1 MCTAISFNAKNHY
14 FGRTLDLEKR
24 FGEKVIITP
33 RNYVFKLK
41 SGGYIDKHYAIIG
54 MAVIVENYPLYFDAT
69 NEYGL
74 SIAGLNFVG
83 NAYYSDNLE
92 IDKINLAP
100 YELIP
105 YLLSKCKT
113 VDECDEILKEINLV
127 NIPFNDK
134 LENAQLHWLIADKE
148 KRIVLE
154 CMRAGIKIHQNPVG
168 VLTNNPPF
176 EYQIMNLN
184 NYMEL
189 SNLEPKNNFSNKID
203 LKAYSRGMGALG
215 LPGDFSSMSR
225 FVKVVFTKLNS
236 VIPDD
241 EISSVSQFFHI
252 LGTVEQVEGCVIFE
266 NQFERTQY
274 MSCCDTEK
282 GIYYYKTYENSQ
294 ITAVKMHSENL
305 DDKALICYDL
315 KYRESINYIN

>member
-1 MCTAISFNAKNHY
+1 MCTAISFNAKGHY

-33 RNYVFKLK
+33 RNYVFQLK

-54 MAVIVENYPLYFDAT
+54 MALSIDGYPLYFEGT
-69 NEYGL
+69 NEHGL
-74 SIAGLNFVG
+74 SISGLNFVG
-83 NAYYSDNLE
+83 NAYYGEAISG
-92 IDKINLAP
+92 KINLAP

-134 LENAQLHWLIADKE
+134 LENAQLHWLIADKD
-148 KRIVLE
+148 KSIVLE
-154 CMRAGIKIHQNPVG
+154 CMREGMKIHKNTIG

-184 NYMEL
+184 NYRGL
-189 SNLEPKNNFSNKID
+189 SVSALQNTFSNKIELD
-203 LKAYSRGMGALG
+203 VYSRGMGALG

-225 FVKVVFTKLNS
+225 FVKVAFTKLNS
-236 VIPDD
+236 VIPVDK
-241 EISSVSQFFHI
+241 ISSVSQFFHI

-315 KYRESINYIN
+315 KYTESINYIN

>member
-1 MCTAISFNAKNHY
+1 MCTAISFNAKGHY

-24 FGEKVIITP
+24 YGECVTITP
-33 RNYVFKLK
+33 RNYVFNFKMEEATE
-41 SGGYIDKHYAIIG
+41 SHYAIIG

-83 NAYYSDNLE
+83 NAYYGEAISG
-92 IDKINLAP
+92 KINLAT

-148 KRIVLE
+148 KSIVLE
-154 CMRAGIKIHQNPVG
+154 CMREGMKIHKNIIG

-176 EYQIMNLN
+176 EYQMMNLN
-184 NYMEL
+184 NYMGL
-189 SNLEPKNNFSNKID
+189 SNLDPKNTFSNKIE
-203 LKAYSRGMGALG
+203 LKAYSRGMGGIG
-215 LPGDFSSMSR
+215 LPGDFSSISR
-225 FVKVVFTKLNS
+225 FVKVAFTKLNS

-241 EISSVSQFFHI
+241 EVSSISQFYHV

-274 MSCCDTEK
+274 MSCCDTEE

-305 DDKALICYDL
+305 DDKELVCYDL
-315 KYRESINYIN
+315 KYSESINYIN

>member
-41 SGGYIDKHYAIIG
+41 TGGYIDRHYAIIG
-54 MAVIVENYPLYFDAT
+54 MALSIDEYPLYFDAT
-69 NEYGL
+69 NEHGL

-92 IDKINLAP
+92 ADKINLAP
-100 YELIP
+100 FELIP

-113 VDECDEILKEINLV
+113 VDECEEILKEINLV

-148 KRIVLE
+148 KSIVLE
-154 CMRAGIKIHQNPVG
+154 CMREGMKIHQNPVG

-184 NYMEL
+184 NYMGLSVSAPQNTFSDKIEL
-189 SNLEPKNNFSNKID
+189 D
-203 LKAYSRGMGALG
+203 VYSRGMGAIG
-215 LPGDFSSMSR
+215 LPGDFSSASR
-225 FVKVVFTKLNS
+225 FVKSAFVKLNS
-236 VIPDD
+236 VMPTTEKESIN
-241 EISSVSQFFHI
+241 QFFHI
-252 LGTVEQVEGCVIFE
+252 MGAVEQVEGCVIFE
-266 NQFERTQY
+266 NKFERTQY
-274 MSCCDTEK
+274 TSCCDTDR
-282 GIYYYKTYENSQ
+282 GIYYYKTYENNQ
-294 ITAVKMHSENL
+294 ITAVKMYSENL
-305 DDKALICYDL
+305 DDKELTCYDL
-315 KYRESINYIN
+315 KYDESINYIN